1 MKSIAARKSKIGN
14 RLEPKP
20 RIEEPET
27 VDLEKAFSA
36 ARGFFSQIKKHVSKK
51 KEPVFNKV
59 KVNCLLSDF
68 QIAENEKRNFS
79 EPLFL

>member
-14 RLEPKP
+14 RPEPKS

-36 ARGFFSQIKKHVSKK
+36 ARGFFSQIKKQVSKK
-51 KEPVFNKV
+51 KDPVFNKV
-59 KVNCLLSDF
+59 KVNRQTNAISFASL
-68 QIAENEKRNFS
+68 RT
-79 EPLFL
+79 FLNNLK